1 MSTRL
6 QQLADALRAALD
18 DKIVSLEVDRKEV
31 SVEVAPENL
40 LDVATQLRDGEQFR
54 FQQLMDL
61 CGVDYSQYG
70 RDEWFTEEST
80 HGGFSRG
87 VEEVS
92 STGFLK
98 FGDDLESQ
106 VAPGRRFAA
115 VYQLLSCALNHR
127 LRLRVFAADDD
138 FPVVP
143 TVTEI
148 WKSADWYER
157 EAFDLYGI
165 MFSGHPDLR
174 RILTDY
180 GFVGHPFRKDFPLV
194 GNVEMRYDPER
205 ERVVYEPVSI
215 SPRVLV
221 PRVLR
226 DDHRF
231 ILDEEDVPK
240 EASGDA

>member
-1 MSTRL
+1 MASRN
-6 QQLADALRAALD
+6 QQLADALRAALEER
-18 DKIVSLEVDRKEV
+18 VV
-31 SVEVAPENL
+31 SVEVDFNEVSIEVAAENL
-40 LDVATQLRDGEQFR
+40 VDVATRLRDDERFR
-54 FQQLMDL
+54 FQQLIDL

-70 RDEWFTEEST
+70 RDEWYTEEAT
-80 HGGFSRG
+80 RAGFSRG
-87 VEEVS
+87 VEDVS

-98 FGDDLESQ
+98 FGDALESQ

-115 VYQLLSCALNHR
+115 VYHLLSCALNHR
-127 LRLRVFAADDD
+127 LRLRVYAADDD

-143 TVTEI
+143 TVTEV

-157 EAFDLYGI
+157 EAFDLFGI
-165 MFSGHPDLR
+165 LFSGHPDLR

-180 GFVGHPFRKDFPLV
+180 GFIGHPFRKDFPLV
-194 GNVEMRYDPER
+194 GHVEMRYDPER

-215 SPRVLV
+215 EPRVLV

-231 ILDEEDVPK
+231 ILDRDDTPQ